1 MADHEE
7 RLTRLEESMYFQEQ
21 RLEAL
26 NEALVQQQRQLDD
39 MERRLA
45 EACQLLRLLREQVS
59 EQGNGPAKELPP
71 HYMPERY

>member
-26 NEALVQQQRQLDD
+26 NEALVQQRQLDD
-39 MERRLA
+39 MERQLA
-45 EACQLLRLLREQVS
+45 EACQLLRLLREQMS
-59 EQGNGPAKELPP
+59 EQGNGPANELPP